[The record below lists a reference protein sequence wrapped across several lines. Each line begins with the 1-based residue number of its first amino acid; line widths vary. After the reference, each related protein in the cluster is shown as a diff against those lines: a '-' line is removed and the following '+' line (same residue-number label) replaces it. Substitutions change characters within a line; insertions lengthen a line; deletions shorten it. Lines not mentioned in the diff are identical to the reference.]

1 MSKQNDTFSKQR
13 KDIVDKLN
21 PEIREECK
29 KYYKCKSKD
38 IIDQHGELDF
48 RGIDKIING
57 NIYQQDKT
65 VEYMGFDTLTIPCDD
80 FKKYKKLLEEDID
93 LNIFHCYY
101 DKNNPKKIK
110 QFIIVKMSD
119 LIKIKPDGKRKRQQK
134 DIIKKGTVFQFW
146 YYTTVK
152 DIILHK
158 SINIDSIINK
168 YTPIYKRACLFD

>member
-21 PEIREECK
+21 PEIRKICK

-48 RGIDKIING
+48 RGIDKIINR
-57 NIYQQDKT
+57 NIYQQDKS

-119 LIKIKPDGKRKRQQK
+119 LVKLNLILVVDKENRKI
-134 DIIKKGTVFQFW
+134 
-146 YYTTVK
+146 
-152 DIILHK
+152 
-158 SINIDSIINK
+158 
-168 YTPIYKRACLFD
+168 